1 MKFINSKFKSVR
13 TYMFI
18 MDLERNE
25 VEIVNTNLDQKDIF
39 CTLFGKNMREK
50 LQKTRRSSE
59 F

>member
-25 VEIVNTNLDQKDIF
+25 AEIVNTNLDQKDIF
-39 CTLFGKNMREK
+39 TGDPPEFGILKRESK
-50 LQKTRRSSE
+50 I